1 MAKLTAALRARAQNE
16 LRAGSKLSEVAV
28 KFGITPSAAS
38 YLKAQ
43 ATGITPEVAA
53 LETEFSKYQLER
65 LKRLVTAGTS
75 YKEIAEDYE
84 VSKPTI
90 VAYCNKLGIT
100 VGGGVKPT
108 KKIKITPRGNGKR
121 K

>member
-1 MAKLTAALRARAQNE
+1 MAKLSAVLRARAQNE
-16 LRAGSKLSEVAV
+16 LRSGVKLSEVAA

-38 YLKAQ
+38 YLKKQ
-43 ATGITPEVAA
+43 ATGVTPEVEA
-53 LETEFSKYQLER
+53 LETEFSKYQLDR
-65 LKRLVTAGTS
+65 IKRLVTAGTS

-84 VSKPTI
+84 VSKTTI

-100 VGGGVKPT
+100 GGVKTT
-108 KKIKITPRGNGKR
+108 KKIKITPRGNKKRGK